1 MSAARLCLGL
11 FTIIPAGAV
20 PRVDRTT
27 ARAAML
33 LAPIAGVILGVL
45 AAIVLAVVL
54 RLIHTSLGAL
64 LAAALA
70 IGALAY
76 LTRALHLDGL
86 ADTTD
91 ALGSGRRGEA
101 ALDIA
106 RRGDV
111 GPFGVVAVVLLLVID
126 IVALATATAAGIGPI
141 TLVIAVVTGRL
152 AATVACARGIP
163 AASPTGLGA
172 LVASTVPRSA
182 AVAWVVLIAIAS
194 GSTLWWVSGMVWS
207 ASIIGVIAVLLGV
220 LVGLALVRRSV
231 ARLGGVTGDVLGAAI
246 ECATT
251 TTLVIL
257 ALGASVSA

>member
-20 PRVDRTT
+20 PRVDRDT

-45 AAIVLAVVL
+45 AATVLAVISH
-54 RLIHTSLGAL
+54 LIPTSLGAL

-70 IGALAY
+70 IGSLTY

-91 ALGSGRRGEA
+91 ALGSGRRGQE

-106 RRGDV
+106 RRADV
-111 GPFGVVAVVLLLVID
+111 GPFAVVTVVLLIVID
-126 IVALATATAAGIGPI
+126 IAALAAATAAGIGPI
-141 TLVIAVVTGRL
+141 ALVIAVVTGRL
-152 AATVACARGIP
+152 AATVGCTRGIP

-172 LVASTVPRSA
+172 LVAGTIPRVAS
-182 AVAWVVLIAIAS
+182 VAWVIVIVIGAF
-194 GSTLWWVSGMVWS
+194 GVGMWLG
-207 ASIIGVIAVLLGV
+207 ATGAWAMPLAVV
-220 LVGLALVRRSV
+220 VGLALALAVVARCVR
-231 ARLGGVTGDVLGAAI
+231 RLGGITGDVLGASV
-246 ECATT
+246 EVATT
-251 TTLVIL
+251 AALVAL
-257 ALGASVSA
+257 ALGASVSP